1 MTPDASGRGTFS
13 TSPNLHFLLVF
24 LGKPVF
30 DELSIGPECVCKAL
44 KETFKGWDFE
54 CLIEWQ
60 RR

>member
-54 CLIEWQ
+54 CLI
-60 RR
+60 